1 MSSGDWRPK
10 LSVKI
15 PRGDDSE
22 PGAGFTPLS
31 SGGNPPSS
39 VGPPPVEHGLISSG
53 SFTAM
58 EIELLKQVQD
68 LISPHA
74 AGVGSMENAG
84 GGASAGGGG
93 ATARTRGRDAW
104 NAAATAADVGLETP
118 TVDMTQARSAR
129 QMFFTRSSV
138 STLDRAGPFQL
149 TDELLVFVWNGP
161 HQVMNW
167 ILSVTPRGGAD
178 GVAIGAP
185 GSLVPTPSGTG
196 VESEALKAKGAAT
209 ATATATGR
217 PLESSGGSGQ
227 HSALLRKLLTE
238 KLSGSPTA
246 SPSGSPRLT
255 TTEGGAAVTAG
266 GSDRPTTPNFTQSEL
281 NLLLHALGGTGN
293 TPPGVAAANAP
304 GPFGRADA
312 TATSPAR
319 GGTRASTRKRK

>member
-74 AGVGSMENAG
+74 AGAAGNLMDGG
-84 GGASAGGGG
+84 GGASAKS
-93 ATARTRGRDAW
+93 TRGRDAW

-129 QMFFTRSSV
+129 QMFFAHSSV
-138 STLDRAGPFQL
+138 STLDRIPFQL
-149 TDELLVFVWNGP
+149 TDELLVFVWNGL

-178 GVAIGAP
+178 GVAIGAS

-196 VESEALKAKGAAT
+196 VESETLKAKGA

-266 GSDRPTTPNFTQSEL
+266 GSDRPTSPNFTQSEL